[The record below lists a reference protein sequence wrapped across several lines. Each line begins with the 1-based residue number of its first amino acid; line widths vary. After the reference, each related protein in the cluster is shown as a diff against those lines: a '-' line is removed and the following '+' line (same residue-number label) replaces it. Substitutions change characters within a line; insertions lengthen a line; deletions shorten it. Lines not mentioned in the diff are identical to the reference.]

1 MVKGIEQFKAYFAA
15 FPDNYIIIGGTA
27 CDMIIEDE
35 GLVARATKDIDI
47 ILVIE
52 ALNPEF
58 LKKFWQ
64 FIKEGNYNRKE
75 ISSDERQYYRFMDPE
90 NEDFPQQIELFSRKP
105 DLIDLDPEM
114 HLTPIPADDDLSS
127 LSAIL
132 LDETFY
138 QFIREHSVV
147 VADVHR
153 ANTEALIALKAKAY
167 LDITGRI
174 ANGSKEDSK
183 HLKKHKNDC
192 LKLAL
197 LFTGE
202 ERIELPQP
210 IKEMMIEFLIMI
222 KEDLPTPDVFKA
234 MGMKGAKSEDALHAI
249 KSVFTITDDD
259 LA

>member
-47 ILVIE
+47 ILVVE

-58 LKKFWQ
+58 LQTFWQ

-105 DLIDLDPEM
+105 DLIELDLEM
-114 HLTPIPADDDLSS
+114 HLTPIPVDDDLSS

-132 LDETFY
+132 LDDTFGY
-138 QFIREHSVV
+138 PNESSRV
-147 VADVHR
+147 R
-153 ANTEALIALKAKAY
+153 
-167 LDITGRI
+167 
-174 ANGSKEDSK
+174 
-183 HLKKHKNDC
+183 
-192 LKLAL
+192 
-197 LFTGE
+197 
-202 ERIELPQP
+202 
-210 IKEMMIEFLIMI
+210 
-222 KEDLPTPDVFKA
+222 
-234 MGMKGAKSEDALHAI
+234 KGI
-249 KSVFTITDDD
+249 
-259 LA
+259 